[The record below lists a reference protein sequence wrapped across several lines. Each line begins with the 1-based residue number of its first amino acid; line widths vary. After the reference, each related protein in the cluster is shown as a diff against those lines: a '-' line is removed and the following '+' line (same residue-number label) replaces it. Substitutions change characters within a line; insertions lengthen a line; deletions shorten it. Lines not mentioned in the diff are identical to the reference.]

1 MNRIRLG
8 KIFLT
13 IALFLNFCFVT
24 SCGEDEDTV
33 IMPDGTLDKCTLRF
47 SWWGGDDRHEA
58 TLKAIE
64 LWNEKY
70 PDIKIEPEYGGWD
83 GWTEK
88 LNTQVSG
95 DTAPDIMQIN
105 YDWLINLSKDGLGF
119 YDLNLLSD
127 YIDLSGYDDETISF
141 GMMEGKLNALTVSM
155 SGRGLFYNKDV
166 YAQIGADFPE
176 TWDDL
181 ISLGNVFNE
190 YGKYPIDL
198 DIQTGASAWYLAVVY
213 VQQLTGKQFI
223 TMEGELEFNTDDIR
237 TALDFYKKLED
248 NHVIRSVKQRAEDDG
263 SSALYQSPKF
273 IDGTVAGVLE
283 WGSAVG
289 KYEAVLEDD
298 KLCAGNFL
306 STEGGNN
313 TGWMIKPSLMYA
325 ISDDTE
331 YPDEAAAFINFLLN
345 DEECAV
351 ILGTSRGI
359 PADKNACNVL
369 EKNGKLCGISYDSS
383 EYLSE
388 VNPINVSP
396 YFELAQLKEYYNTAI
411 EKVSY
416 KVSTTQEAAQEMYD
430 KVKKY
435 LEKIK

>member
-1 MNRIRLG
+1 MIKYDRIVIAICTLISF
-8 KIFLT
+8 IFM
-13 IALFLNFCFVT
+13 T
-24 SCGEDEDTV
+24 SCGEADLEKTV
-33 IMPDGTLDKCTLRF
+33 LPDGKLDKCTLRF

-64 LWNEKY
+64 LWNKKY

-88 LNTQVSG
+88 LNTQVTG

-105 YDWLINLSKDGLGF
+105 YDWLINLSQDGLGF

-127 YIDLSGYDDETISF
+127 YIDFSGYDSEILSF
-141 GMMEGKLNALTVSM
+141 GIREEKLNALTVSM
-155 SGRGLFYNKDV
+155 SGRGLFFNKDV
-166 YAQIGADFPE
+166 YAEIGAEIPD

-181 ISLGNVFNE
+181 ISLGNKFSE
-190 YGKYPIDL
+190 YDKYPLDL

-213 VQQLTGKQFI
+213 VQQQTGKQFI
-223 TMEGELEFNTDDIR
+223 TMTGDLGFTQEDIK
-237 TALDFYKKLED
+237 TALDFYKSLED
-248 NHVIRSVKQRAEDDG
+248 NHVIRSVQKRAEDDG

-289 KYEAVLEDD
+289 KYQSVLADD
-298 KLCAGNFL
+298 VLCAGNYL
-306 STEGGNN
+306 CSDSGRRS
-313 TGWMIKPSLMYA
+313 GWLIKPSLMYA
-325 ISDDTE
+325 ISDNTR
-331 YPDEAAAFINFLLN
+331 YPDEAAAFLNFLLN
-345 DEECAV
+345 NEECAE

-359 PADKNACNVL
+359 PANKKAYDAL
-369 EKNGKLCGISYDSS
+369 EKSGNLYGISYDSF
-383 EYLSE
+383 EYLMSVE
-388 VNPINVSP
+388 PVNLSP
-396 YFELAQLKEYYNTAI
+396 YFELPQLKEYYNSAI

-416 KVSTTQEAAQEMYD
+416 GTLDSQAAAEEMYN

-435 LEKIK
+435 LERIK

>member
-1 MNRIRLG
+1 MKYIRPVRFIIITDILFG
-8 KIFLT
+8 FLFS
-13 IALFLNFCFVT
+13 A
-24 SCGEDEDTV
+24 SCGAVEENTV
-33 IMPDGTLDKCTLRF
+33 LPDGSLDKCTLRF

-64 LWNEKY
+64 LWNKKY

-127 YIDLSGYDDETISF
+127 YIDLSGYDNETLSF
-141 GMMEGKLNALTVSM
+141 GIREGKLNALTVSM
-155 SGRGLFYNKDV
+155 SGRGLFFNKDTYSEV
-166 YAQIGADFPE
+166 GAEFPD
-176 TWDDL
+176 TWDNL
-181 ISLGNVFNE
+181 ISLGEKFSK
-190 YGKYPIDL
+190 YGKYPLDL

-213 VQQLTGKQFI
+213 VQQMTGKQFI
-223 TMEGELEFNTDDIR
+223 TMTGDLGFTQEDIKN
-237 TALDFYKKLED
+237 ALDFYKSLED
-248 NHVIRSVKQRAEDDG
+248 NHVVRSIKQRSEDDG

-289 KYEAVLEDD
+289 KYESVLEDD
-298 KLCAGNFL
+298 VLCAGNYL
-306 STEGGNN
+306 SSNDGNHS
-313 TGWMIKPSLMYA
+313 GWMIKPSLMYA
-325 ISDDTE
+325 VSDDAK

-345 DEECAV
+345 DEECAE

-359 PADKNACNVL
+359 PANRKAYEAL
-369 EKNGKLCGISYDSS
+369 EKSGNLCGISYDSS
-383 EYLSE
+383 EYLLS
-388 VNPINVSP
+388 VDPLTLSP
-396 YFELAQLKEYYNTAI
+396 YFELSQLKEYYNTAI

-416 KVSTTQEAAQEMYD
+416 GTATSQEAAEEMYN

-435 LEKIK
+435 LERVK

>member
-1 MNRIRLG
+1 MNYIKHGR
-8 KIFLT
+8 IFLIIST
-13 IALFLNFCFVT
+13 LFSFFIMT
-24 SCGEDEDTV
+24 SCGQAEETAV
-33 IMPDGTLDKCTLRF
+33 LPDGKLDKCTLRF

-64 LWNEKY
+64 LWNKKY

-127 YIDLSGYDDETISF
+127 YIDLSGYDSETLSF
-141 GMMEGKLNALTVSM
+141 GIREDKLNALTVSM
-155 SGRGLFYNKDV
+155 SGRGLFFNKDT
-166 YAQIGADFPE
+166 YAEIGAEIPD
-176 TWDDL
+176 TWNDL
-181 ISLGNVFNE
+181 ISLGEKFSQYE
-190 YGKYPIDL
+190 KYPLDL
-198 DIQTGASAWYLAVVY
+198 DTQTGASAWYLSVVY

-223 TMEGELEFNTDDIR
+223 TMTGDLGFTADDIK
-237 TALDFYKKLED
+237 TALDFYKSLED
-248 NHVIRSVKQRAEDDG
+248 NHIVRSVRKRAEDDG

-273 IDGTVAGVLE
+273 IDGTVSGVLE

-289 KYEAVLEDD
+289 KYQAVLADD
-298 KLCAGNFL
+298 TLCAGKYL
-306 STEGGNN
+306 SSDNGNSS
-313 TGWMIKPSLMYA
+313 GWMIKPSLMYA
-325 ISDDTE
+325 ISDNTK
-331 YPDEAAAFINFLLN
+331 YPDEAGAFINFLLN
-345 DEECAV
+345 DEECAE

-359 PADKNACNVL
+359 PANGKAYEALDKS
-369 EKNGKLCGISYDSS
+369 GKLCGISYDSD
-383 EYLSE
+383 EYLRA
-388 VNPINVSP
+388 VDPVTLSP
-396 YFELAQLKEYYNTAI
+396 YFELSQLKEYYNSAI

-416 KVSTTQEAAQEMYD
+416 GTATSEEASEEMYE

-435 LEKIK
+435 LERIK